1 MTREPWLMVRRELS
15 SHRARWIMIGS
26 FLLPIAIWC
35 AFAYIP
41 FFHGDYKLLI
51 TAERADPAM
60 ANFVAGDRVAKDYLP
75 GYAEEVRGINASIAA
90 QLEADPAAIGSS
102 RTNLKRIRRI
112 EPIADANGWL
122 TAEDEESTKAMDK
135 ALYVAWGN
143 LAEGRVTSE
152 AMPLSDENLDII
164 RKNWEVMSKHAPGDS
179 IKTPLL
185 NLIPQ
190 GLSATPVFLPAPH
203 ECVAAAWDDFTAEP
217 ANNQP
222 YMYERLLSSLRVV
235 FGGFLMAAIIGLPIG
250 VLCGSYDLFSK
261 MVEPFTDFFR
271 YMPAPTFSLLLVAA
285 FGVEGAPKIAL
296 VFIGTVPHMILMIA
310 NTTRLLDRN
319 LIEAAQTLGADRGTL
334 MSRVIMPGIIPNV
347 YTDLRVLLG
356 WAWTW
361 LVIAELIGTKTGL
374 TAFIDTQ
381 GDRRNFDRVF
391 PVIIM
396 IGVIGFT
403 TDQSLQ
409 ALARVLF
416 PWEYTQGKKS
426 RLSALAFWRNRPS
439 KPREE
444 AAAAAP
450 ATPTTPTPAPAAAS

>member
-1 MTREPWLMVRRELS
+1 MTKEPWLMVRRELS
-15 SHRARWIMIGS
+15 SHRARWIMVGS

-35 AFAYIP
+35 VFAYVP

-60 ANFVAGDRVAKDYLP
+60 ANFVDGDRVAKDYLP
-75 GYAEEVRGINASIAA
+75 GYAEEVRGINDGIVA
-90 QLEADPAAIGSS
+90 QREADPAATGSS
-102 RTNLKRIRRI
+102 RTNLKRLRRI
-112 EPIADANGWL
+112 EPLADANGWL
-122 TAEDEESTKAMDK
+122 TAEDEASTR
-135 ALYVAWGN
+135 ALDLALFEVWGGLADGTLVSSAW
-143 LAEGRVTSE
+143 
-152 AMPLSDENLDII
+152 PLSDENLEIV
-164 RKNWEVMSKHAPGDS
+164 RANWEVMSEHEPGAP
-179 IKTPLL
+179 ITTPLL

-190 GLSATPVFLPAPH
+190 GVSATPVFLPAPH
-203 ECVAAAWDDFTAEP
+203 ECIAAAWDDFTAEP

-310 NTTRLLDRN
+310 NTTRLLDCN

-403 TDQSLQ
+403 TDQTLQ

-416 PWEYTQGKKS
+416 PWEYTQGKQS
-426 RLSALAFWRNRPS
+426 WLNALVFWRKRPGN
-439 KPREE
+439 PREE
-444 AAAAAP
+444 ATA
-450 ATPTTPTPAPAAAS
+450 PTPAAPTPSPSPAS